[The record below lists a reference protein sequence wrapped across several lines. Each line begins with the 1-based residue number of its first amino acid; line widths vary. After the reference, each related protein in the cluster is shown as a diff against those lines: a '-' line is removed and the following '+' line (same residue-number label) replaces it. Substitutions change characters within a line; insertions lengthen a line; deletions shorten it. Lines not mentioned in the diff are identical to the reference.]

1 MKIKYPGRM
10 IHIVGISIAGIWFF
24 STIINSLWPEN
35 IKYNPSN
42 FKRDIEIRRDYYQR

>member
-10 IHIVGISIAGIWFF
+10 IHMLGILIAGIWFF

-35 IKYNPSN
+35 VNPNLSN
-42 FKRDIEIRRDYYQR
+42 FRRDIETRED

>member
-10 IHIVGISIAGIWFF
+10 IHIVGVLLAGVWFF

-35 IKYNPSN
+35 IKSN
-42 FKRDIEIRRDYYQR
+42 LSNLKKEIEIRGD

>member
-10 IHIVGISIAGIWFF
+10 IHMVGILIAGIWFF

-35 IKYNPSN
+35 VNSNLSN
-42 FKRDIEIRRDYYQR
+42 FKRDIEISGD

>member
-10 IHIVGISIAGIWFF
+10 IHMLGILIAGIWFS

-35 IKYNPSN
+35 IKSNPSI
-42 FKRDIEIRRDYYQR
+42 FKRDIEIRGD

>member
-10 IHIVGISIAGIWFF
+10 IHIVGILLAGVWFF

-35 IKYNPSN
+35 IKSN
-42 FKRDIEIRRDYYQR
+42 YSNLKKDIEIRGD